1 MGSTRSD
8 SPGHRAWRSR
18 LQSSVRAEDTVA
30 RFGGDEFAALVH
42 CADGSTDA
50 RSAAER
56 IIELVQRPIAIDQEH
71 AGVTA
76 SVGIAVHSPGMT
88 ADDLLREADA
98 AMYTAKTSG
107 KSRFVEA

>member
-1 MGSTRSD
+1 M
-8 SPGHRAWRSR
+8 
-18 LQSSVRAEDTVA
+18 
-30 RFGGDEFAALVH
+30 
-42 CADGSTDA
+42 
-50 RSAAER
+50 
-56 IIELVQRPIAIDQEH
+56 DQEH

-88 ADDLLREADA
+88 ADDVLREADA